1 MSLNNL
7 GKKQTIVL
15 NRSDPIFR
23 ATRELPSI
31 RRRRRT
37 RDDIQ
42 LGKIY
47 QLIS

>member
-23 ATRELPSI
+23 GTRELPSI
-31 RRRRRT
+31 GRRCRT

-47 QLIS
+47 QLIL